1 MDEHQHI
8 CKTPAC
14 KNNLMYNRVY
24 EISKK
29 KSKGESEGSRIQFQL
44 EEEPINVK
52 GDLTASYGRNFIL

>member
-1 MDEHQHI
+1 
-8 CKTPAC
+8 
-14 KNNLMYNRVY
+14 MYNRVY